1 MTLEQ
6 TTNPTQIP
14 LTGLGYGPMAN
25 LYGQQLVPQSP
36 IGNILS
42 QLGSVSPYAVHPQLA
57 LQAQLGTILSQ
68 LGALQQQPYGLGQ
81 QFGLQGL
88 QGQQQPFGMGQQF
101 GLQGLQGQQQPF
113 GVGQQFGLQGL
124 QSPITSILGQFGQ
137 VSPFAGGQQ
146 FGQQSPFGS
155 SQLGH
160 INPFAVAQQQ
170 QLTQSLIGAILSQLA
185 VNPLL
190 IAQLSQITQNPY
202 LNPYAQIGA
211 GIRQW

>member
-68 LGALQQQPYGLGQ
+68 LGALQQQPYGV
-81 QFGLQGL
+81 
-88 QGQQQPFGMGQQF
+88 GQQF